1 MTKIQE
7 ATTSSATSFVQAA
20 GVTALRGPQ
29 EFTMKMREEYRRR
42 RDVIVKELN
51 SIKGIS
57 CAKPGGAFYVFP
69 SIKRLGVDS
78 LEFCEILLRE
88 GGVAAV
94 PGSGFG
100 PYGEGHVRFSY
111 ATSMEN
117 IREAIARVKKVVE
130 DIRSRK

>member
-1 MTKIQE
+1 
-7 ATTSSATSFVQAA
+7 VQAA
-20 GVTALRGPQ
+20 AVTALRGPQ
-29 EFTMKMREEYRRR
+29 EFTMKMREEYRKR
-42 RDVIVKELN
+42 RDFIVRGLN
-51 SIKGIS
+51 SIKGID
-57 CAKPGGAFYVFP
+57 CIKPGGAFYVFP
-69 SIKRLGVDS
+69 SIKRLGMNS

-117 IREAIARVKKVVE
+117 IKEAIARVKKVAAG
-130 DIRSRK
+130 IQSRR